1 LISAFKWL
9 LQKLSFATKFLWL
22 LIPGLMILGYHLG
35 TVAASMAS
43 AAAATVAQALALQ
56 TAAAASTLAAN
67 GQGMLAAEIIFT
79 TAVERQ
85 ATVATWGL
93 TKSLGALLVPLAVAV
108 ASFFAF
114 KDLLGL
120 TQEGATLAALGVG
133 LLTAALYTMG
143 TALAISTGGL
153 SLLAAGL
160 AMLVTGL
167 WVGFSPSVLDSLDAL
182 VFAIYKIAPAII
194 FITPFLFPLATGL
207 SAVAVAALGL
217 SYAFSTMINDSV
229 VTNLQLMSVEIAN
242 VIDKINELSALKAAA
257 FTATMAATTVASAA
271 VALTSPG
278 ALTAAVGGGTA
289 AAGAPAAAAPAFTGP
304 PPTINV
310 NLSID
315 GKEFATVVNS
325 VDVSK
330 YTSGKK
336 STLYDSVVRMIEQ
349 GLTTGKA

>member
-1 LISAFKWL
+1 VLFGIPLIIA
-9 LQKLSFATKFLWL
+9 
-22 LIPGLMILGYHLG
+22 
-35 TVAASMAS
+35 
-43 AAAATVAQALALQ
+43 
-56 TAAAASTLAAN
+56 
-67 GQGMLAAEIIFT
+67 
-79 TAVERQ
+79 
-85 ATVATWGL
+85 
-93 TKSLGALLVPLAVAV
+93 
-108 ASFFAF
+108 
-114 KDLLGL
+114 
-120 TQEGATLAALGVG
+120 
-133 LLTAALYTMG
+133 
-143 TALAISTGGL
+143 GL
-153 SLLAAGL
+153 SSLAGGIYAG
-160 AMLVTGL
+160 
-167 WVGFSPSVLDSLDAL
+167 WSPSILDALDAL
-182 VFAIYKIAPAII
+182 VFAIYKVAPAII

-271 VALTSPG
+271 VALAPTG
-278 ALTAAVGGGTA
+278 ALAAAAAVGGGTA
-289 AAGAPAAAAPAFTGP
+289 AAGAPGAAGAPAAAAAAAPAAAAPAFTGP